1 MEFKDFLNDYS
12 KAREKLEKERKA
24 LAKAEQKVEWHK
36 KREKKLWLSC
46 SPFDQILIPLCKEIC
61 KRKGFKYFDIYGPFG
76 LTCETSLYFS
86 NKGRKVNPRHEKMNS
101 IDICKV
107 DTWGITLTPS
117 KNTESGYKYWNGETT
132 NQYKEGS
139 IGWLNGENNVYVP
152 LPADVDEIIKLLE
165 FNKGKEDE

>member
-1 MEFKDFLNDYS
+1 MEYKDFLNDYS

-36 KREKKLWLSC
+36 KREQKLWLNC
-46 SPFDQILIPLCKEIC
+46 SPFDQILIPLCEEIC

-76 LTCETSLYFS
+76 VTCETSLYFS
-86 NKGRKVNPRHEKMNS
+86 NEGEKVNLRDKKMNS

-107 DTWGITLTPS
+107 DTWSITLTPS
-117 KNTESGYKYWNGETT
+117 DNTESGYKYWNGETT

-152 LPADVDEIIKLLE
+152 LPADVDEIIKLLKFSE
-165 FNKGKEDE
+165 GKED